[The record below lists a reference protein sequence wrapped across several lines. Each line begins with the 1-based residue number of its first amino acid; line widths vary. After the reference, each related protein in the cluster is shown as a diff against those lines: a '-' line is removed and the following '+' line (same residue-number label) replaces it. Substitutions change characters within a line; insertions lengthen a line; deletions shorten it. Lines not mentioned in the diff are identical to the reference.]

1 MQKNMPIGEIL
12 KEDGYITQE
21 QLNQVLDF
29 QKQSQ
34 TKKRVGDL
42 LIELGYIT
50 EQQKLEALSKRL
62 NYPLIK
68 LVSYEVQKEA
78 VEKIPKTIAVKYSA
92 IAVAMSGTTI
102 TVALNDPLDF
112 KAISDLEQ
120 AAGTSVDVVLALQ
133 SEIKNAID
141 YYYSEIDAK
150 MAAMDVN
157 EAFDA
162 DGDTPFFQDEFAGD
176 ENSDVPVVRLLNSL
190 LIKGY
195 NANVSDIHIEPFEKE
210 TSIRMRTDGMLLH
223 YLTITPAIHQALV
236 ARTKILSHLDIA
248 EKRVPQDGHFKA
260 VLEGVEMNIR
270 VSVIPTV
277 YGEKIVMRY
286 LNSNTAMDQA
296 GTFGMNPENYEIFMR
311 IMQNPNGII
320 YITGS
325 TGSGKT
331 TTLYMAL
338 EYFAQK
344 PVNISTIE
352 DPVERNLPKINQ
364 MQVNNVAGLTFG
376 TGLRALLRQ
385 DPDIIMIGETRD
397 NETAM
402 ISARAAVTG
411 HLVLSTLHTN
421 DAISTIVR
429 LRDMGVENYLIAG
442 SLVGVV
448 AQRLA
453 RKICLNCCEAYMPDS
468 DEIHALGMEG
478 KPVGFLK
485 KGAGCHMCNH
495 TGYKG
500 RIAIHE
506 VIEIDPVVRKMITD
520 SKPIESIYQYMED
533 VKKMRTLKMVMRD
546 LVLDGQTTVEEY
558 TRLTYNV

>member
-1 MQKNMPIGEIL
+1 MKNLPIGEIL
-12 KEDGYITQE
+12 KEDGYITEE
-21 QLNQVLDF
+21 QLKQVLNY
-29 QKQSQ
+29 QKQS
-34 TKKRVGDL
+34 KSGKRVGDL

-50 EQQKLEALSKRL
+50 EAQKLEALGKRL
-62 NYPLIK
+62 NCPVVNLAT
-68 LVSYEVQKEA
+68 YEINREA
-78 VEKIPKTIAVKYSA
+78 VEKIPKSMAVKYSA
-92 IAVAMSGTTI
+92 IAVDVTKKTI
-102 TVALNDPLDF
+102 TVAINDPLDF
-112 KAISDLEQ
+112 YAIEDMKK
-120 AAGTSVDVVLALQ
+120 AAGRSVSIVLAP
-133 SEIKNAID
+133 SGDIMSAID
-141 YYYSEIDAK
+141 YHYSEIDAK
-150 MAAMDVN
+150 TAAMDIN
-157 EAFDA
+157 DSF
-162 DGDTPFFQDEFAGD
+162 GD
-176 ENSDVPVVRLLNSL
+176 EDGSVFEEENTGNENEDVPVVRLLNSL

-210 TSIRMRTDGMLLH
+210 TIIRMRSDGMLLP
-223 YLTITPAIHQALV
+223 YVTVPPRIHQSLV
-236 ARTKILSHLDIA
+236 ARTKILARLDIA
-248 EKRVPQDGHFKA
+248 EKRVPQDGHFKV
-260 VLEGVEMNIR
+260 VLEGIELNIR

-277 YGEKIVMRY
+277 YGEKVVMRY
-286 LNSNTAMDQA
+286 LNMNTRMDQA
-296 GTFGMNPENYEIFMR
+296 ATFGMTPENYGVFMR

-320 YITGS
+320 YITGP

-331 TTLYMAL
+331 TTMYMAL

-429 LRDMGVENYLIAG
+429 LRDMGIENYLISN

-453 RKICLNCCEAYMPDS
+453 RKICPNCMESYTPGEEELS
-468 DEIHALGMEG
+468 VLG
-478 KPVGFLK
+478 KTAVVLK
-485 KGAGCHMCNH
+485 RGVGCHMCNH
-495 TGYKG
+495 TGYRG
-500 RIAIHE
+500 RIGVHE
-506 VIEIDPVVRKMITD
+506 VIEVDSVMKKMITD
-520 SKPIESIYQYMED
+520 NKPIENIYQYAQD
-533 VKKMRTLKMVMRD
+533 IKKMKTLKDAMRE
-546 LVLDGQTTVEEY
+546 LVIQGVTTVEEY
-558 TRLTYNV
+558 VRITYNV